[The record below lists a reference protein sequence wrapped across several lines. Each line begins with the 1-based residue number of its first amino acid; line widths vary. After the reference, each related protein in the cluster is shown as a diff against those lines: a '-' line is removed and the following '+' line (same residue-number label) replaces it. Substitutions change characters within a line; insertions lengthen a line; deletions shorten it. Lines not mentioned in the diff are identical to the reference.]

1 MTLQVEL
8 VVPDG
13 EVWTGPAQMVIAK
26 TLDGDLGVLSGHAP
40 VLGIL
45 AAGSLVRI
53 RPEGEGSAEVTAA
66 VSDGFFSV
74 SGNHVSIL
82 ARQARLGS
90 QVDTAAAQ
98 AALDAALAADGSS
111 AQGEESAEA
120 RYYRAQLRA
129 AGSGS

>member
-13 EVWTGPAQMVIAK
+13 EIWAGRAQRVIAK
-26 TLDGDLGVLSGHAP
+26 TLEGDLGVLGGHAP

-45 AAGSLVRI
+45 APGSVVRI
-53 RPEGEGSAEVTAA
+53 LPEGGAADEIVAA

-74 SGNHVSIL
+74 ADDRVSIL
-82 ARQARLGS
+82 ARQALLAS
-90 QVDTAAAQ
+90 AVNTAAAQ
-98 AALDAALAADGSS
+98 AALDAALSGGDS
-111 AQGEESAEA
+111 QQEETVAV

>member
-13 EVWTGPAQMVIAK
+13 EVWAGKAQMVIAK

-45 AAGSLVRI
+45 AVGSLVRI
-53 RPEGEGSAEVTAA
+53 RPESEDAAEVTAA

-74 SGNHVSIL
+74 SDNNVSIL
-82 ARQARLGS
+82 AREARLGS
-90 QVDTAAAQ
+90 EVDTEAAQ
-98 AALDAALAADGSS
+98 AALDAILADAGS
-111 AQGEESAEA
+111 ARGEESAEG

>member
-1 MTLQVEL
+1 MTLRVEL

-13 EVWTGPAQMVIAK
+13 EVWAGQAQMVIAK

-53 RPEGEGSAEVTAA
+53 RPEGEGTAEVTAA

-74 SGNHVSIL
+74 SNNNVSIL

-90 QVDTAAAQ
+90 DVDTAAAQ
-98 AALDAALAADGSS
+98 AALDAALADAGPG
-111 AQGEESAEA
+111 QGEEPVEA